1 MSDFSEQDL
10 HVSLS
15 ESDLL
20 ALWNDFLK
28 QIARRY
34 TETIASLWFSEAIPI
49 GLRENNLFLL
59 VEVEFKRNTVDIRY
73 RAELEKFFST
83 QLGAPIY
90 LCLYSLPQARK
101 IPYFEKNEEYLR
113 ARTRDMFWALFP
125 TRLFSDERIQQKDPT
140 HPNYFNMTEEER
152 EQVSAERRAR
162 RGDKP
167 FDLERVARAFKEDFE
182 DAVRMVQEGNVPK
195 IEPLPDNPDQELAA
209 QIRAHIAQGQ
219 VPTDN
224 DQFLLPDAPP
234 TPSAPSSSVP
244 SVPSEATP
252 VAPVAPIAPAPKK
265 ERDED
270 VFDFDHFI
278 VGNSNRLA
286 HAACIAVAREPAREY
301 NPLFIWGQS
310 GLGKTHLLKAII
322 SRVKREH
329 PEMKIKYVKG
339 EEFTNQM
346 VESITYNRTEQ
357 FRESYRT
364 VDILLIDDIQF
375 IAGRESTQE
384 EFFHTFNALYEN
396 QKQIILTS
404 DRPPK
409 EILRLEERLRT
420 RFEWGMIADITPPD
434 LDLRVAIL
442 KKKAELSDLELP
454 NDIAIYIAQNL
465 SSNVRQLEGAIKK
478 IYANV
483 VLLGNPLT
491 METVVSCIADLMT
504 GAEPVAM
511 TVEKILNRVAQKYE
525 VSVESIKGTRRTKS
539 IVQARHVAIYLIR
552 ELTAMSFPQLGKLFS
567 KDHSS
572 VMSSYNKIE
581 EAIKKEDPFALEIRE
596 LQRAIKE

>member
-1 MSDFSEQDL
+1 MSDLSEQSVR
-10 HVSLS
+10 VSLS

-73 RAELEKFFST
+73 RAELEQFFSM

-101 IPYFEKNEEYLR
+101 MPYFEKNEDYLR
-113 ARTRDMFWALFP
+113 TRTRDMFCALFP
-125 TRLFSDERIQQKDPT
+125 TLLFSDERIQQKDPS
-140 HPNYFNMTEEER
+140 HPSYFSMTEDER
-152 EQVSAERRAR
+152 EKLSAERRAA

-167 FDLERVARAFKEDFE
+167 FDMERVVRKLKEDLE
-182 DAVRMVQEGNVPK
+182 EGERMAREGRIPPV
-195 IEPLPDNPDQELAA
+195 EPLPDKPDLELAA
-209 QIRAHIAQGQ
+209 QIRSHIAQGQ
-219 VPTDN
+219 MPTDN
-224 DQFLLPDAPP
+224 DQFLVFDAPQAPTVSTPAEPIP
-234 TPSAPSSSVP
+234 TPIPKADTVP
-244 SVPSEATP
+244 S
-252 VAPVAPIAPAPKK
+252 PKR
-265 ERDED
+265 EEN

-322 SRVKREH
+322 LRVQKEH

-409 EILRLEERLRT
+409 EILRLEDRLRT

-434 LDLRVAIL
+434 LD
-442 KKKAELSDLELP
+442 
-454 NDIAIYIAQNL
+454 
-465 SSNVRQLEGAIKK
+465 
-478 IYANV
+478 
-483 VLLGNPLT
+483 
-491 METVVSCIADLMT
+491 
-504 GAEPVAM
+504 
-511 TVEKILNRVAQKYE
+511 YE
-525 VSVESIKGTRRTKS
+525 WR
-539 IVQARHVAIYLIR
+539 
-552 ELTAMSFPQLGKLFS
+552 F
-567 KDHSS
+567 
-572 VMSSYNKIE
+572 
-581 EAIKKEDPFALEIRE
+581 
-596 LQRAIKE
+596 